1 MITLTINYDEATGN
15 VNVNGPI
22 NNKGICYLMLECAR
36 DAVKD
41 HVESLQRQQPDPAV
55 VPVTVPQVGRPN
67 GVLDFVR
74 TRGKRKR

>member
-1 MITLTINYDEATGN
+1 MITLTITYDEATGN

-41 HVESLQRQQPDPAV
+41 HVESLQRQPAI
-55 VPVTVPQVGRPN
+55 VPAAALPETVPAN
-67 GVLDFVR
+67 GMAGFVR
-74 TRGKRKR
+74 NRGKRRR

>member
-1 MITLTINYDEATGN
+1 MLELHITYDETNGN

-41 HVESLQRQQPDPAV
+41 HTDQAQRMLAVPAGASKDNGS
-55 VPVTVPQVGRPN
+55 TGMATFLRTGRH
-67 GVLDFVR
+67 
-74 TRGKRKR
+74 KRRK